1 MTGSVTYL
9 FLFIGLTMFIFTVL
23 LVTARKKSRVTHW
36 LGVYVLCVGYIW
48 FYYGLYR
55 ESRLSW
61 APWLLCSD
69 IFMECIAGP
78 SLYRY
83 ARSLLGRKPPRR
95 LALGLLPFLP
105 ALAFLAYLVL
115 CDPSARLPASILR
128 GLNPTYFWDPLL
140 DTLNTIA
147 ACYFFGYVT
156 LSTIIIVGAYKAG
169 TAQFRQSFRG
179 VLAYFIVGFM
189 TFVGFVLGHLLHS
202 DSVLGLSVLINGVN
216 TTYLFFYSYR
226 NPERTQKE
234 LRIPSVGGST
244 SAHYT
249 PRGLDVHNVL
259 SRLGEIIEE
268 EGGYRDPDISLQS
281 LSTQLGIPNHQLSK
295 ILNESLGMNFRGY
308 INRYRLEEAK
318 RLLVEKSGMSILD
331 IAYAVGF
338 NSKSAFNSA
347 FVKEMGLSPSAY
359 CKKLSGK
366 S

>member
-1 MTGSVTYL
+1 MTSLVTYL
-9 FLFIGLTMFIFTVL
+9 FLFIGLTMLIFTIL
-23 LVTARKKSRVTHW
+23 LVTARKRSSVMYW
-36 LGVYVLCVGYIW
+36 LGFYVLCVGYIW
-48 FYYGLYR
+48 FYYGLFR

-69 IFMECIAGP
+69 ILMECIAGP

-83 ARSLLGRKPPRR
+83 AKSLLGRKPHGRS
-95 LALGLLPFLP
+95 AISLLPFLP

-115 CDPSARLPASILR
+115 LGPSARLPPSAVR

-140 DTLNTIA
+140 DTLNTISD
-147 ACYFFGYVT
+147 CYFFGYAT
-156 LSTIIIVGAYKAG
+156 LSTMIIIEAYRKG
-169 TAQFRQSFRG
+169 TAQFRRSFRG
-179 VLAYFIVGFM
+179 VLVYFLVGFM
-189 TFVGFVLGHLLHS
+189 TFIGFALGHLLHS
-202 DSVLGLSVLINGVN
+202 DSVLGLSVLLNGVN

-234 LRIPSVGGST
+234 LRMPNVGD
-244 SAHYT
+244 SASAQYA
-249 PRGLDVHNVL
+249 PRGLDVHKVL
-259 SRLGEIIEE
+259 SQLGEIIEVE
-268 EGGYRDPDISLQS
+268 EGYRDPEINLQS
-281 LSTQLGIPNHQLSK
+281 LSIQLGIPNHQLSK

-318 RLLVEKSGMSILD
+318 RLLIEKSGMSILD

-347 FVKEMGLSPSAY
+347 FVKETGLSPSDY